1 MLALLLPSLMTLI
14 EKVLPDPK
22 AAAEAKL
29 KMMEMAQSGELAFL
43 DAAKQEAAG
52 QVATNVEEAKS
63 ESLFKSGWRPAVGWI
78 CAFSVA
84 YPICRALLPWLITVF
99 GGHPP
104 VLPPLDMTETGQL
117 LLGMLGL
124 GTMRTMEKLK
134 GVK

>member
-1 MLALLLPSLMTLI
+1 MWPALIPLLGTFL
-14 EKVLPDPK
+14 EKIIPDPK

-29 KMMEMAQSGELAFL
+29 KMLEMAQSGELAFL
-43 DAAKQEAAG
+43 EAAKQEAAG
-52 QVATNVEEAKS
+52 QVSINVEEAKS

-84 YPICRALLPWLITVF
+84 YPICRAVLPWVITVF

-104 VLPPLDMTETGQL
+104 VLPPLDTAETGQL